1 MHMGA
6 PGPRGAQAPG
16 VPACPAPRAPGN
28 ERGLQVRLHVCPLGL
43 GREVWGRQDVAHQ
56 GEVDTCFPSE
66 TALL

>member
-6 PGPRGAQAPG
+6 PGPRGAQ
-16 VPACPAPRAPGN
+16 APGN

-43 GREVWGRQDVAHQ
+43 GREVRGRQDVAHQ